1 MPGTGL
7 SPRKLSRVTVSGSGG
22 IWGQILCSCFSS
34 YVINGLWWV
43 LSRSFVLGAVPMQH
57 AQFLVPQLSRLTAA
71 CPVRLWSHSSS
82 YFALGCRQ
90 PPDSWLPNWVHFLFD
105 LWPAQSSSPGFN
117 ILVPFCPSPQ
127 KKPSVCQLP
136 PRWQPW
142 LFPVSGSSTPSR
154 RPVHHPHT
162 LQQEKPFEHALFSP
176 PRPLSSLKQIPN

>member
-43 LSRSFVLGAVPMQH
+43 LSRSFVLGAVPMQR

-117 ILVPFCPSPQ
+117 ILVPFCPSPP
-127 KKPSVCQLP
+127 KKNLCLP
-136 PRWQPW
+136 ITTQM
-142 LFPVSGSSTPSR
+142 G
-154 RPVHHPHT
+154 T
-162 LQQEKPFEHALFSP
+162 LT
-176 PRPLSSLKQIPN
+176 LSSLRILHPQSTACPSPSHPSAGETFRACSVFSPSTTEQSKTNS

>member
-43 LSRSFVLGAVPMQH
+43 FSRSFVLGAVPMQH
-57 AQFLVPQLSRLTAA
+57 AQFLVPQLPRLTAA
-71 CPVRLWSHSSS
+71 CPIRLWSHSSF

-90 PPDSWLPNWVHFLFD
+90 PPHSWLPSWVHFLFD

-117 ILVPFCPSPQ
+117 ILVFIQ
-127 KKPSVCQLP
+127 NSVCQLP
-136 PRWQPW
+136 PRWEPW
-142 LFPVSGSSTPSR
+142 LFPVSRSPTPSGR
-154 RPVHHPHT
+154 SVHHPQT
-162 LQQEKPFEHALFSP
+162 LQQERPLEHALFSP
-176 PRPLSSLKQIPN
+176 PLPLSSLKQIPN